1 MELNAVMCGSYAI
14 YRCIQ
19 QNIRRAQEAQVQAT
33 QLAMANGSV
42 HMQVIGAD
50 ANPEDANMDAIGEQ
64 TMVLQMQQLPMQ
76 NTFAKVRDVPG
87 T

>member
-1 MELNAVMCGSYAI
+1 M
-14 YRCIQ
+14 
-19 QNIRRAQEAQVQAT
+19 QAT

-50 ANPEDANMDAIGEQ
+50 ANPEDANMDAIGTQ